1 MHQRLIITLIPNR
14 NDNFIYVSQKY
25 NFSIG
30 FKRNEI
36 ASRSREDLV
45 TFRDSSMQ
53 DCNHLPS
60 LVSRG
65 WRRATGDDEEEEAKR
80 TENVERGGER
90 GKQEDGQGDGERA
103 ERERTR
109 ASGRQRAEGGGRRT
123 EGGGQRT
130 EDGRWRTER
139 GNEGK
144 KRRGATTRY
153 RFGNRSARVYT
164 MLDAQREKKAAE
176 RNRRPDALY
185 IEAEPHEQTAR
196 GA

>member
-1 MHQRLIITLIPNR
+1 MMHQRVIITLIPNR
-14 NDNFIYVSQKY
+14 NGNFIYVLQKY

-65 WRRATGDDEEEEAKR
+65 WRRATGDDEEEAKR

-90 GKQEDGQGDGERA
+90 GKQGDGQGDGERA

-109 ASGRQRAEGGGRRT
+109 ASGRQRAEGGGRRA
-123 EGGGQRT
+123 EGGGRRA
-130 EDGRWRTER
+130 EGRGRRTER

-144 KRRGATTRY
+144 KRRDDTISIR
-153 RFGNRSARVYT
+153 
-164 MLDAQREKKAAE
+164 
-176 RNRRPDALY
+176 
-185 IEAEPHEQTAR
+185 
-196 GA
+196 